1 MKIQVTMVTDKIT
14 KGAVRFAEHDAEGKP
29 TDTTGVGAIY
39 IRKSVLGATP
49 PTSITVT
56 VEA

>member
-1 MKIQVTMVTDKIT
+1 MKIQITMHTDKIT
-14 KGAVRFAEHDAEGKP
+14 KGAIRYAEHDAEGKA

-39 IRKSVLGATP
+39 IRKTTLGATP

-56 VEA
+56 VEG